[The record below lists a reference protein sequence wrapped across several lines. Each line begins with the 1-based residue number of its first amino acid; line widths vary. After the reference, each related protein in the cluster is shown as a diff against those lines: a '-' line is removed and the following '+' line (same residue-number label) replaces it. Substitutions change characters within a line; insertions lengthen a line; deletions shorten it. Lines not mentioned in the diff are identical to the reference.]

1 MKNYD
6 KLEKMLCK
14 ELEKMSEKG
23 DLTPTSL
30 ETIHKL
36 TDTIKNLS
44 KIEMLEHEKE
54 GGYSERRYSRDGY
67 SSDGYSERRM
77 YSRDGDWEA
86 RGNYSRNYS
95 YDDNGSSYANPNG
108 AHYIDGEYSMRG
120 YSRDDG
126 KEHMLQTMRK
136 MMDNAGNA
144 KEREAIRTCLL
155 ELEKA

>member
-1 MKNYD
+1 MKNYE

-23 DLTPTSL
+23 ELTPTSL

-44 KIEMLEHEKE
+44 KIEVLEAQKE

-67 SSDGYSERRM
+67 SRDGYSERRM

-86 RGNYSRNYS
+86 RGNYS
-95 YDDNGSSYANPNG
+95 YDGGSSYANPNG